1 MRNTPMAAGA
11 LRDIDSDR
19 NGYRVAVYL
28 RYAVGLALSLS
39 AAVPQTAAAQQS
51 GMTEPTASAERLEEV
66 VVTARKQAET
76 LLDVPV
82 AITAFS
88 EATLEKYDIRS
99 FTDYATKVP
108 NLSFSYGTANYGYVD
123 SHTVAIRGISGA
135 GTTGVYI
142 DETPV
147 PDSLDPRV
155 VDISRI
161 EVLKGPQ
168 GTLFGQSSLGGNLR
182 LITVQ
187 PSATDPNLHYSA
199 RLGGTSGA
207 GSPDYSVDF
216 AGTQKLIDNVLYVRA
231 VGFYDHEGGFLHRV
245 ATDPNTAAVLADV
258 NNYGAQ
264 KSYGGSFSFRWI
276 ANDRTDVTLRIM
288 AQDSESDG
296 WSAPYAPLPGFS
308 ITSFTMNRTNN
319 VQEGAGDRFYL
330 PALSVEFRGDSYSL
344 HESLSYFD
352 RRSTE
357 IEDGSE
363 GTRDALSANWSGVYP
378 GINAIYAANQAFPW
392 TGDISYRRTVS
403 ETRLSFNKTSFGLS
417 GTTGIYVSRSM
428 SGSVFNAGSIPLI
441 QQLGLNTNAAVT
453 ANSGSAPPTPTSYC
467 RTTVTDTTCPSYG
480 SGLVWYSYQPSYHN
494 DKAVFGELYYDFGQF
509 ELTAGGR
516 YYNQR
521 QTGYEDNEGALNF
534 SYLNLQVPETRQSG
548 FTPKLA
554 LSYKINPLTMVYA
567 SYAQGFRAGGAGV
580 PLPVGPASFLSAIH
594 ATVNQPTT
602 YTSDKVVNYEIGG
615 KTEALNGRLIFTGAL
630 FQMNWTNIQQTII
643 APQSYI
649 SVVANAGDARVRG
662 GELEVTAKAT
672 DYLDLHAG
680 LGLENAVITNGVLY
694 WQPTG
699 ARVYNVPRITANAS
713 ATFTVPIKGDLS
725 SFYMVDGS
733 YVGNSDSG
741 TAGCQLNTGPGALA
755 EYPVSSYPNGYQFF
769 PCPSVSPTNLQ
780 GIAPTRAGYSVV
792 NARIGLNWGKS
803 ELSLYANNLTN
814 IHPNLGDFNPSSYA
828 THDPQTGYIIPRVAT
843 LRPFN
848 TGLQFRQKF

>member
-1 MRNTPMAAGA
+1 MRNNPMVAGG
-11 LRDIDSDR
+11 LRDIDSD
-19 NGYRVAVYL
+19 GSVYRGAVYL
-28 RYAVGLALSLS
+28 RYAVRLALSLVV
-39 AAVPQTAAAQQS
+39 AVPQMTAAQQS
-51 GMTEPTASAERLEEV
+51 GAAESTPSADRLEEV
-66 VVTARKQAET
+66 VVTARKQTET

-88 EATLEKYDIRS
+88 EASLEKYDIRS

-147 PDSLDPRV
+147 PDSLDPRIL
-155 VDISRI
+155 DIARI

-182 LITVQ
+182 MITVQ
-187 PSATDPNLHYSA
+187 PSETDPDVHYSA
-199 RLGGTSGA
+199 RMGGTSGA

-216 AGTQKLIDNVLYVRA
+216 AGTQKLIDGVLYVRA

-245 ATDPNTAAVLADV
+245 ATDPSTGDVLANV

-264 KSYGGSFSFRWI
+264 KSYGGSLSFRWI
-276 ANDRTDVTLRIM
+276 ANDRTDVTLRMM

-296 WSAPYAPLPGFS
+296 WSAPYAPLPSFS
-308 ITSFTMNRTNN
+308 IASLTMNRTDN
-319 VQEGAGDRFYL
+319 VQERANDRFYL
-330 PALSVEFRGDSYSL
+330 PALNVEYRGDGYSL

-352 RRSTE
+352 RHATQ

-363 GTRDALSANWSGVYP
+363 GTRDALSADWSAVYP
-378 GINAIYAANQAFPW
+378 GINAIYADNQAFPW
-392 TGDISYRRTVS
+392 TGDTSYRRTVS

-417 GTTGIYVSRSM
+417 GTTGIYLSRSM
-428 SGSVFNAGSIPLI
+428 TGSVFDGGNLPLI

-453 ANSGSAPPTPTSYC
+453 ANSGTAPPTPTSYC
-467 RTTVTDTTCPSYG
+467 RSSVTDTSCPTYG

-494 DKAVFGELYYDFGQF
+494 DEAAFGELYYDLGQF

-516 YYNQR
+516 YYKQR
-521 QTGYEDNEGALNF
+521 QTGYEDNAGALNF
-534 SYLNLQVPETRQSG
+534 SYLNIQVPETKQSG

-554 LSYKINPLTMVYA
+554 LSYKINPTTMVYG
-567 SYAQGFRAGGAGV
+567 SYSQGFRAGGAGV
-580 PLPVGPASFLSAIH
+580 PLPLGPSAFLSAIH
-594 ATVNQPTT
+594 ATINQPTT
-602 YTSDKVVNYEIGG
+602 YTSDKVVNYEVGG
-615 KTEALNGRLIFTGAL
+615 KMEALNGRLIVTGAL

-649 SVVANAGDARVRG
+649 TLIANAGDARVRG
-662 GELEVTAKAT
+662 GELEATAKAT

-680 LGLENAVITNGVLY
+680 LGVEDAVITNGVLY

-699 ARVYNVPRITANAS
+699 SRVYNVPKVTANAS
-713 ATFTVPIKGDLS
+713 ATFTVPITGALS

-733 YVGNSDSG
+733 YVGNSVSG
-741 TAGCQLNTGPGALA
+741 TAGCQLNVGRGGLA
-755 EYPVSSYPNGYQFF
+755 EYPASSYPNGYQFF
-769 PCPSVSPTNLQ
+769 PCPPVSPTNLQ
-780 GIAPTRAGYSVV
+780 GIAPTRASYSVV
-792 NARIGLNWGKS
+792 NARLGLNWGKS
-803 ELSLYANNLTN
+803 QLSLYANNLTN
-814 IHPNLGDFNPSSYA
+814 IHPNLGDFNPESYA